1 MRLEAISS
9 KERLGRITLEYFKQ
23 SVRLRWTVNYK
34 TYSLTIGKVTDATL
48 RIARAKARA
57 IDSDITLNQFDS
69 TLAKYGKLPAA
80 KNLKLV
86 ESPVPELR
94 PLWDKFLDNKLPHLK
109 AKSQEEYYKFSL
121 LLDKIDGDL
130 SFDALHTKT
139 ALLKIT
145 TIDQTRR
152 LLQYLSACCNW
163 GIKHRLISDNP
174 FLGVS
179 AEMPKRKSIANP
191 QPNAFTEVER
201 EAVINAFKCDRRSG
215 TSYSHYAAIVEFWF
229 FTGCRPSEA
238 IGLTWNKI
246 SFDCT
251 QVTFNGSIQTLA
263 DGSQV
268 WSSGSKNNKSR
279 AIALSNRAT
288 ELLRAIAPKNYLPT
302 ALIFPSPT
310 GKPINYNNFTKRAW
324 NAIVDPIKP
333 DTTPYNCRDTFIT
346 CQLLKGIPS
355 AIIAKW
361 CDTSTL
367 MIDRVYADKLKLGQ
381 CKPQD

>member
-1 MRLEAISS
+1 MLQEATFN
-9 KERLGRITLEYFKQ
+9 KERLGRITLENFKQ
-23 SVRLRWTVNYK
+23 SIRLRWTVNYK
-34 TYSLTIGKVTDATL
+34 TYSLTIGKATDATL
-48 RIARAKARA
+48 KVARAKARA
-57 IDSDITLNQFDS
+57 IESDITLNQFDV
-69 TLAKYGKLPAA
+69 TLAKYGKQ
-80 KNLKLV
+80 LV
-86 ESPVPELR
+86 SKSPVVVQPAPELR
-94 PLWDKFLDNKLPHLK
+94 ELWGKFLENKLPHLK
-109 AKSQEEYYKFSL
+109 AKSQEEYHKFSL
-121 LLDKIDGDL
+121 LLDKINGDL
-130 SFDALHTKT
+130 SFDALQTKT

-163 GIKHRLISDNP
+163 GIKHRLIGDNP

-215 TSYSHYAAIVEFWF
+215 TSYNHYAPIVEFWF

-238 IGLTWNKI
+238 IGLTWDKI
-246 SFDCT
+246 NSDCT

-268 WSSGSKNNKSR
+268 WSNGSKNNKSR
-279 AIALSNRAT
+279 AIALSPRVSQLLKSIQSQEAAT
-288 ELLRAIAPKNYLPT
+288 T
-302 ALIFPSPT
+302 ALVFPSPT

-355 AIIAKW
+355 AVIAKW

>member
-1 MRLEAISS
+1 MLQEAISS

-34 TYSLTIGKVTDATL
+34 TYSLTIGKATETTL
-48 RIARAKARA
+48 KIARAKAKA
-57 IDSDITLNQFDS
+57 IDSDITLNQFDCS
-69 TLAKYGKLPAA
+69 LAKYGKLPA
-80 KNLKLV
+80 KNIELV
-86 ESPVPELR
+86 QPSAPELR
-94 PLWDKFLDNKLPHLK
+94 QLWDKFLDNKLPHLK
-109 AKSQEEYYKFSL
+109 AKSQEEYHRFSL
-121 LLDKIDGDL
+121 LLDKIDGNL
-130 SFDALHTKT
+130 SFDALQTKT

-152 LLQYLSACCNW
+152 VLQYLSACCNW
-163 GIKHRLISDNP
+163 GIKHRLIGDNP
-174 FLGVS
+174 FLGLS

-191 QPNAFTEVER
+191 QPNAFTEAER

-215 TSYSHYAAIVEFWF
+215 TSYSHYAPIIEFWF

-238 IGLTWNKI
+238 IGLSWDKI
-246 SFDCT
+246 SPDCT
-251 QVTFNGSIQTLA
+251 QVIFNGSIQTLA

-288 ELLRAIAPKNYLPT
+288 ELLKAIAPEDFSPT
-302 ALIFPSPT
+302 DLVFPSPS

>member
-1 MRLEAISS
+1 MLQEAIPN

-23 SVRLRWTVNYK
+23 SIRLRWTVSHK
-34 TYSLTIGKVTDATL
+34 TYSLTIGKFSDAAL
-48 RIARAKARA
+48 KVARAKARA

-69 TLAKYGKLPAA
+69 TLVKYGKVNAA
-80 KNLKLV
+80 KNKLV
-86 ESPVPELR
+86 QSQAPELR
-94 PLWDKFLDNKLPHLK
+94 QLWDKFLDNKLPHLK

-121 LLDKIDGDL
+121 LLDKIDKDL
-130 SFDALHTKT
+130 SFDALQTKT

-152 LLQYLSACCNW
+152 VLQYLSACCKW
-163 GIKHRLISDNP
+163 GIKHRLVSDNP

-191 QPNAFTEVER
+191 QPNAFSEEER
-201 EAVINAFKCDRRSG
+201 ESVINAFKCDRRSG
-215 TSYSHYAAIVEFWF
+215 TSYSHYAPIVEFWF

-238 IGLTWNKI
+238 IGLTWDKI
-246 SFDCT
+246 NFDCT
-251 QVTFNGSIQTLA
+251 QVIFNGSIQTLA

-268 WSSGSKNNKSR
+268 WSNGSKNNKSR
-279 AIALSNRAT
+279 AIAVSDRVSQ
-288 ELLRAIAPKNYLPT
+288 LLKSMQNQEVKPT
-302 ALIFPSPT
+302 DLVFPSPT

-333 DTTPYNCRDTFIT
+333 NTTPYNCRDTFIT